1 MIESIDIVLGKLYE
15 LLDKRSLWYGERVS
29 SVLVDDFTED
39 KKGVDRV
46 EYVHE
51 VQKQIHG
58 ILRQHPEF
66 TYDLSTRAS

>member
-1 MIESIDIVLGKLYE
+1 MVITRVYK
-15 LLDKRSLWYGERVS
+15 LLDARSLWYGERVS

-51 VQKQIHG
+51 VQKKIHG
-58 ILRQHPEF
+58 VLTQYPEF
-66 TYDLSTRAS
+66 MYDLSTRAT